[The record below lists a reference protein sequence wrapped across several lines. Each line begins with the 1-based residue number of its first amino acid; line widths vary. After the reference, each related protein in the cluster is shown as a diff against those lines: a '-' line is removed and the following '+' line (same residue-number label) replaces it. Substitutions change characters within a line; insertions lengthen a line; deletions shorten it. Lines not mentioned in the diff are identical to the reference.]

1 MAGNITVIGLQWGDE
16 GKGKIVDALARSC
29 RYVARYCGGANA
41 GHSVVVGG
49 EKFALHLIPCGILH
63 KGVMNV
69 VGNGVAF
76 DPQVALD
83 EMQKLRDR
91 GVSVSPENMAVS
103 LAANVVMPYHKL
115 QDRLAEESLGAA
127 KIGTTNRG
135 IGPCYSDKASRSLAI
150 RVEDLIEPDRL
161 AARLRAIVP
170 VKNATLSA
178 LFGEQAG
185 HIDEASLTERFV
197 QIGQQV
203 RPLARNTGAMLRAAT
218 ASGQRVLFEGGQG
231 SMLDIDHG
239 TFPFVTSSSVSACGV
254 PTGAGVPPSA
264 VGHVVGLIKAYSTR
278 VGGGP
283 FPTEQ
288 NNAIGD
294 RIRERGHEYGTTT
307 GRPRRCG
314 WFDAVA
320 VRFTADLSGVN
331 ELALSL
337 LDVLSGLEHVN
348 ICTGYTRGGKPLAE
362 FDPAAMADVQCVYET
377 LPGWSEEIGQCRSF
391 DELPANARAYVNRVE
406 ELIARPVGL
415 ISVGPDRLQTI
426 RHHTALEAFA

>member
-83 EMQKLRDR
+83 EMQKLRNR

-161 AARLRAIVP
+161 AARLR
-170 VKNATLSA
+170 
-178 LFGEQAG
+178 
-185 HIDEASLTERFV
+185 
-197 QIGQQV
+197 
-203 RPLARNTGAMLRAAT
+203 
-218 ASGQRVLFEGGQG
+218 G
-231 SMLDIDHG
+231 S
-239 TFPFVTSSSVSACGV
+239 
-254 PTGAGVPPSA
+254 
-264 VGHVVGLIKAYSTR
+264 
-278 VGGGP
+278 
-283 FPTEQ
+283 
-288 NNAIGD
+288 
-294 RIRERGHEYGTTT
+294 
-307 GRPRRCG
+307 
-314 WFDAVA
+314 
-320 VRFTADLSGVN
+320 
-331 ELALSL
+331 
-337 LDVLSGLEHVN
+337 
-348 ICTGYTRGGKPLAE
+348 
-362 FDPAAMADVQCVYET
+362 
-377 LPGWSEEIGQCRSF
+377 CR
-391 DELPANARAYVNRVE
+391 
-406 ELIARPVGL
+406 
-415 ISVGPDRLQTI
+415 
-426 RHHTALEAFA
+426 